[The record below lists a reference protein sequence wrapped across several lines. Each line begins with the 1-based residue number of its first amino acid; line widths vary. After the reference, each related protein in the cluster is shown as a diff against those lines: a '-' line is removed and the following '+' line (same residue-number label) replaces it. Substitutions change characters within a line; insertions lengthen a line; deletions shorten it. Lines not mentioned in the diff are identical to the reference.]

1 MFLGFRKAKISNKH
15 KLLFLSR
22 LFLLFYQPLLFVGKC
37 TFSHFMENKQ
47 KSNPHPLCNVGE
59 VQLWLIKTNCFT
71 YLLLQIIIKI
81 IIKTFSFKFE
91 HVSFAKLPKN
101 INDKT
106 CYNLFIPLRKGIIK
120 YTKSLIFLLSFIILF
135 YFEKLYSDT
144 T

>member
-22 LFLLFYQPLLFVGKC
+22 LLLLFYQPLLFVGKC

-47 KSNPHPLCNVGE
+47 KSNPHLLCNVGE
-59 VQLWLIKTNCFT
+59 VQLWVIKTNCFT
-71 YLLLQIIIKI
+71 HLLLQIIIK
-81 IIKTFSFKFE
+81 TFNFKFE
-91 HVSFAKLPKN
+91 NVSFAKLPKN

-106 CYNLFIPLRKGIIK
+106 CYNLFKPLRKGIIK
-120 YTKSLIFLLSFIILF
+120 YKKSLIFLLSFIISF